1 MDGETPGLVATMVA
15 ATPASCLAGAAEGD
29 DAMASMT
36 DLLRRA
42 AGRPAPNEAER
53 EEDRRRQDEWASLT
67 PPQRFMRKVDDAA
80 RKSQAAPKE
89 GEQPR

>member
-15 ATPASCLAGAAEGD
+15 AAPASRLAGAAEGD

-42 AGRPAPNEAER
+42 AGRPAPSEAEA
-53 EEDRRRQDEWASLT
+53 EEDRRRADEWASLT
-67 PPQRFMRKVDDAA
+67 PAQKLARAIDRAGEQA
-80 RKSQAAPKE
+80 RKNE
-89 GEQPR
+89 GG